1 MAGSSGSYDSK
12 DGVMTMEGVYVQHYM
27 KAMDKLQEAWMGEKG
42 FDRDKFNA
50 QLLYLMRLLPDKKKQ
65 KEILINWLESKTAH
79 EQMGLSANE
88 TQMFSGMEVVTE
100 VVLFVC
106 QAFELVNEDIIGPA
120 TAKQY
125 QNAAIVLP
133 EMPTEQEK
141 ALDKLIG
148 IKPEV
153 TEE

>member
-1 MAGSSGSYDSK
+1 MSGGTGGYDTK

-27 KAMDKLQEAWMGEKG
+27 KALDKLQETWMGEG
-42 FDRDKFNA
+42 GMDRERFNI

-65 KEILINWLESKTAH
+65 KEILIKWSDSKKEH
-79 EQMGLSANE
+79 ELMGLDRNE
-88 TQMFSGMEVVTE
+88 IQTFAGMEVVTE
-100 VVLFVC
+100 VIMFVC

-133 EMPTEQEK
+133 EMPTEQEV

-148 IKPEV
+148 IKPEGS
-153 TEE
+153 E